1 MRPSAMAAALLGTLA
16 CARPMVPASSQE
28 RTSEDDR
35 ATARAEEQRAE
46 ELEQSLS
53 ALSAGE
59 RPPDCSRMCEL
70 IGEICELSGRIC
82 AISARHRDDAELAG
96 RCAASQQRC
105 LRSRDRVPPG
115 CSCGARAGP
124 DR

>member
-1 MRPSAMAAALLGTLA
+1 MRPSALAAALLAVLG
-16 CARPMVPASSQE
+16 CAGPMVPAPSQE
-28 RTSEDDR
+28 RPGEDDR
-35 ATARAEEQRAE
+35 ATARAEERRAE

-59 RPPDCSRMCEL
+59 KPPDCSRMCEL
-70 IGEICELSGRIC
+70 VGEICELSGRIC

-105 LRSRDRVPPG
+105 LRSRDRISPG
-115 CSCGARAGP
+115 CSCGVRASP

>member
-1 MRPSAMAAALLGTLA
+1 MRPSASAAALLGMLA
-16 CARPMVPASSQE
+16 CAQVAPGPPSQE
-28 RTSEDDR
+28 RPGEDER

-105 LRSRDRVPPG
+105 LRSRDRIPPG
-115 CSCGARAGP
+115 CSCGARAGSG
-124 DR
+124 R

>member
-1 MRPSAMAAALLGTLA
+1 MRPSVIAAALIAALG
-16 CARPMVPASSQE
+16 CAAPRVPAPSQE
-28 RTSEDDR
+28 RPGEDDR
-35 ATARAEEQRAE
+35 ATALAEEQRAE

-59 RPPDCSRMCEL
+59 KPPDCSRTCEL
-70 IGEICELSGRIC
+70 VGEICELSGRIC

-124 DR
+124 GR